1 MRASTIKSAAN
12 DDNLARALLFVMV
25 EKTHAIAISLHQFLQ
40 VAVREEGDLSP
51 AIKLLR
57 DMFGENGYKPTKL
70 DVSFELLRPDAP
82 DSLRAAITFHDIKVS
97 EFADAVLVDGAT
109 RSFFD
114 LLDVNLPAD
123 TFCDHAGAVAY
134 LGRGEYCVYDPYRA
148 DVEELFDNNDT
159 VPYDSDD
166 DDADVM

>member
-1 MRASTIKSAAN
+1 MPLHRVARQTVAKNTNAVFISNGDDISASQPLYTS
-12 DDNLARALLFVMV
+12 
-25 EKTHAIAISLHQFLQ
+25 LQ

-51 AIKLLR
+51 AIKILR
-57 DMFGENGYKPTKL
+57 EKFGENGYKPTTL

-97 EFADAVLVDGAT
+97 VFADAVLVDGAT

-134 LGRGEYCVYDPYRA
+134 LGRGEYSVYDPYRA
-148 DVEELFDNNDT
+148 DVEELFENNDT

-166 DDADVM
+166 DADVM